1 MSLIYGRLE
10 AMEKMTVP
18 ILERPGRTRPDIL
31 TALSLWT
38 PRHVLVAV
46 MATVGVALIIGLSSV
61 LIPNPIFG
69 RDIPPVWWNYPVW
82 ILTSILSGMLIAT
95 FVRTPGGDD
104 DDDGTE
110 TPQQRRAGRFGM
122 VGGILAWFA
131 VGCPVCNKLVLLAVG
146 YSGALTWFAPAQPYL
161 AAGGLALTAVALYW
175 RLRGQVSC
183 PVPLRREG
191 KE

>member
-1 MSLIYGRLE
+1 MNYSAVLE
-10 AMEKMTVP
+10 
-18 ILERPGRTRPDIL
+18 LESSHKKRPDAL

-38 PRHVLVAV
+38 GRHILVA
-46 MATVGVALIIGLSSV
+46 AVAALVVAVLIGLPSV
-61 LIPNPIFG
+61 LIPNPFFT
-69 RDIPPVWWNYPVW
+69 RDIPTVGWNYPVW
-82 ILTSILSGMLIAT
+82 ILTSILSGMLTAT
-95 FVRTPGGDD
+95 FVRTPGGDDD